1 MVLEAICPFPAFV
14 EVSNVVSDCRRLS
27 IYKHGYIDLVTIG
40 IYKSPVLRSS
50 FKHDRGRQYSI
61 EVGSTLSRQA
71 VLY

>member
-1 MVLEAICPFPAFV
+1 MSFSRLCRGFKCKCLT
-14 EVSNVVSDCRRLS
+14 VSDCRRLS

-40 IYKSPVLRSS
+40 IYKSTLLRSS